1 MTHLQSKAAPG
12 STTAQLK
19 ADIDAGRTGDKVSNA
34 DPGLSPLGTDDEA
47 AGFPASAERIDLAR
61 RTENRIGTQA
71 GPPVR
76 DSTERSG
83 ASIALMIGIVAVIVI
98 VIVAVVVLR

>member
-1 MTHLQSKAAPG
+1 MTNIQSKAAQA

-47 AGFPASAERIDLAR
+47 AGTPASPDRIALAHR
-61 RTENRIGTQA
+61 NETRIGAQA
-71 GPPVR
+71 GPAIR
-76 DSTERSG
+76 DSTRPTG
-83 ASIALMIGIVAVIVI
+83 VSIGVMVGVIIVFALLIVVAVFF
-98 VIVAVVVLR
+98 R